1 MSPTLNQGRPR
12 ANEPSEAELLRRVA
26 DIAPLVQPY
35 LAWQEANRRMAPEVF
50 EALSDAGLFA
60 LWKPRA
66 VGGYE
71 TEPVVALKVFEA
83 VARIDASLGWAVANQ
98 DGIDTIAG
106 TVLQA
111 EGALEIL
118 ADSGRPIS
126 GAWSPPG
133 VAVATSGGY
142 QVTGR
147 WPFASLCHYAQ
158 AFTGMTIVHDDGG
171 PRMWPDGS
179 PVMMVVFTPDTGAK
193 IVDTW
198 NTMGMRGTGSNDI
211 EMSDEFVP
219 EAHAWIVSPTDI
231 DADGPLSGPLYGLFP
246 WLPIASLA
254 PVGLGIVQAAI
265 DNLVELA
272 KAKTPA
278 YTVRSLRDRDIT
290 QAAMG
295 RAHAQLSAARA
306 YAHSSVE
313 AVYEARLSGRKPSL
327 AEGLEVQLAT
337 CNALETGQK
346 VTELV
351 NTVAGTSGF
360 REEHNFEQL
369 FRDSHTVGHHAFGAA
384 ARYESVGQI
393 LLGLQTDWGFL
404 QL

>member
-1 MSPTLNQGRPR
+1 
-12 ANEPSEAELLRRVA
+12 
-26 DIAPLVQPY
+26 
-35 LAWQEANRRMAPEVF
+35 MAPEVF

-71 TEPVVALKVFEA
+71 TEPIIALKVFEA

-111 EGALEIL
+111 ESALEML
-118 ADSGRPIS
+118 ADPKRPIS

-133 VAVATSGGY
+133 VAFATSGGY
-142 QVTGR
+142 RVTGR

-158 AFTGMTIVHDDGG
+158 SFTGMTMVHGDDG

-193 IVDTW
+193 IVDNW
-198 NTMGMRGTGSNDI
+198 NTMGMRGTGSSDV

-219 EAHAWIVSPTDI
+219 ERHAWIVSPTDI
-231 DADGPLSGPLYGLFP
+231 DTDGPVSGPLYGLFP
-246 WLPIASLA
+246 WMPIASLA
-254 PVGLGIVQAAI
+254 PIGLGIAQGAI
-265 DNLVELA
+265 DHLGDLA

-278 YTVRSLRDRDIT
+278 YTMRNLRDRDLT

-295 RAHAQLSAARA
+295 RAHALLSAARA
-306 YAHSSVE
+306 YVHSSVE
-313 AVYEARLSGRKPSL
+313 AVYEARLSGRKPSV

-337 CNALETGQK
+337 CNALEAGQK

-351 NTVAGTSGF
+351 NTVVGTSGF
-360 REEHNFEQL
+360 REEHRFEQL
-369 FRDSHTVGHHAFGAA
+369 FRDSHTIGHHAFGAP

-393 LLGLQTDWGFL
+393 LLGLQTDWAFL